1 MRIIAGKWRGR
12 LLTAPAGR
20 TTRPSADRLREA
32 LFSILYSRLGSFKG
46 LRVADLF
53 AGSGA
58 FGFEALSRGTAH
70 AAFVELDAAALRAIE
85 ANGRQLGCS
94 HAMRLVRA
102 DARRLPATDAAVDI
116 LFADPPYNQ
125 NLLPAVWRSA
135 LEAGWIAH
143 GTWIVAETSAE
154 ENPVVPEGCTIIDER
169 KIGRGKLLLARY
181 DA

>member
-1 MRIIAGKWRGR
+1 MRVVAGKWRGR
-12 LLTAPAGR
+12 LLAAPADR
-20 TTRPSADRLREA
+20 TTRPSAERLREA
-32 LFSILYSRLGSFKG
+32 LFSILFSRLGGFEG

-58 FGFEALSRGTAH
+58 FGFEALSRGAAH
-70 AAFVELDAAALRAIE
+70 ATFVEQDAAAMRSIE

-94 HAMRLVRA
+94 HAMRLIRT
-102 DARRLPATDAAVDI
+102 DARHLPATDAAVDI

-135 LEAGWIAH
+135 LDTGWIAA
-143 GTWIVAETSAE
+143 GTWVVAETAAKE
-154 ENPVVPEGCTIIDER
+154 VLVMPEGCTTIDER